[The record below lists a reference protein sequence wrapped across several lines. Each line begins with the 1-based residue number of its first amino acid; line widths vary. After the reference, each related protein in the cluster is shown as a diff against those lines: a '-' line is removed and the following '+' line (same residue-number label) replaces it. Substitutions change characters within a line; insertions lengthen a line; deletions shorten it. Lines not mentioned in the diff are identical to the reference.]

1 MSAIQTW
8 FGGFAWGA
16 VFGIVGATTAG
27 IVLFRP
33 DIVERITMER
43 PAAPAPQAVASMPQ
57 ASAPARPP
65 ENRPAPVPPQA
76 AATPKAATPPAP
88 PPLAAPAQ
96 AQAAPAPVTKTPPF
110 IVNSRTTAALEQAF
124 TPPRAFARNDEL
136 VVRGRNMNAEPVD
149 FNLRIDDAKSTNWNT
164 RYNRTDTVAPGPFE
178 VRVPFDGI
186 TTSAKADL
194 DINSIVRIVLFS
206 QKGVLDIDSAQIEA
220 LKAAPAAGQSWLRG
234 AKTTAEQEFAPAL
247 SVAANQGFVVSGT
260 NPSDKPLTV
269 NLRVDDAASK
279 DWNSRAQTSLSVP
292 PGPFVLRAP
301 AASWIT
307 PAKTPLDRTKI
318 RRVVVFVTD
327 GEGPVT
333 LNELRLD
340 TLAP

>member
-43 PAAPAPQAVASMPQ
+43 PAAPAGQAVASAPP
-57 ASAPARPP
+57 APARPP
-65 ENRPAPVPPQA
+65 ELRPAPA
-76 AATPKAATPPAP
+76 AATSVAPKPATPPT
-88 PPLAAPAQ
+88 AQ
-96 AQAAPAPVTKTPPF
+96 LPVAGQAAPGPAAKSPPF
-110 IVNSRTTAALEQAF
+110 IINSRTTAALEQAF

-149 FNLRIDDAKSTNWNT
+149 FNLRIDDAKSSNWNS

-186 TTSAKADL
+186 TTSGKAEL
-194 DINSIVRIVLFS
+194 DINAIVRIVVFS
-206 QKGVLDIDSAQIEA
+206 QKGVLDIDSVQIETQ
-220 LKAAPAAGQSWLRG
+220 KAAPTAGQSWLRG
-234 AKTTAEQEFAPAL
+234 AKTTAEQEFSPAL
-247 SVAANQGFVVSGT
+247 SVAANQGFILSGT

-269 NLRVDDAASK
+269 NLRVDDAASM

-307 PAKTPLDRTKI
+307 PAKTLLDRTNI

-327 GEGPVT
+327 GPGPVT
-333 LNELRLD
+333 LSELRLD
-340 TLAP
+340 TLTP

>member
-43 PAAPAPQAVASMPQ
+43 PAPPAPQAVASAPQ
-57 ASAPARPP
+57 A
-65 ENRPAPVPPQA
+65 PAPTRPSEIRPTSTAPKPAAPVAPQA
-76 AATPKAATPPAP
+76 A
-88 PPLAAPAQ
+88 PLAAPAP
-96 AQAAPAPVTKTPPF
+96 APAAAAPAAKAPPF

-124 TPPRAFARNDEL
+124 APPRAFARNDEL

-149 FNLRIDDAKSTNWNT
+149 FNLRIDDAKSSNWNS
-164 RYNRTDTVAPGPFE
+164 RYNRTDAVAPGPFE

-186 TTSAKADL
+186 TTSGKAEL
-194 DINSIVRIVLFS
+194 DINSIVRIVVFS
-206 QKGVLDIDSAQIEA
+206 QKGVLDIDSVQIETQ
-220 LKAAPAAGQSWLRG
+220 KPAPTAGQSWLRG
-234 AKTTAEQEFAPAL
+234 AKTTAEQEFSPAL
-247 SVAANQGFVVSGT
+247 SVAANQGFILSGT

-301 AASWIT
+301 ASSWIT

-327 GEGPVT
+327 GEGPVM
-333 LNELRLD
+333 LSELRLD
-340 TLAP
+340 TLTP

>member
-33 DIVERITMER
+33 DIIERITMER
-43 PAAPAPQAVASMPQ
+43 PAAPAGQTVASAPP
-57 ASAPARPP
+57 APARPP
-65 ENRPAPVPPQA
+65 ELRPAPA
-76 AATPKAATPPAP
+76 APSSVAPKPATLPAATPPTAQPAP
-88 PPLAAPAQ
+88 G
-96 AQAAPAPVTKTPPF
+96 QAAPGPAAKSPPF
-110 IVNSRTTAALEQAF
+110 IINSRTTAALEQAF
-124 TPPRAFARNDEL
+124 TPPRAFAHTDEL

-149 FNLRIDDAKSTNWNT
+149 FNLRIDDAKSSNWNT
-164 RYNRTDTVAPGPFE
+164 RYNRIDTVAPGPFE
-178 VRVPFDGI
+178 VRIPFDGI
-186 TTSAKADL
+186 ATSAKADL
-194 DINSIVRIVLFS
+194 DITSIVRIVLFS
-206 QKGVLDIDSAQIEA
+206 QKGVLDIDSAQIETQ
-220 LKAAPAAGQSWLRG
+220 KAAPAAGQSWLRG
-234 AKTTAEQEFAPAL
+234 AKTTAEQDFAPAL
-247 SVAANQGFVVSGT
+247 SVAANQGFVLSGT

-333 LNELRLD
+333 LSELRLD
-340 TLAP
+340 TLTP

>member
-43 PAAPAPQAVASMPQ
+43 PAPPAPQAVASAPP
-57 ASAPARPP
+57 APAPIRPS
-65 ENRPAPVPPQA
+65 EIRPTSAAPKPAAPVTPQA
-76 AATPKAATPPAP
+76 APP
-88 PPLAAPAQ
+88 
-96 AQAAPAPVTKTPPF
+96 AAPAPAPAAAVPAAKAPPF

-149 FNLRIDDAKSTNWNT
+149 FNLRIDDAKSSNWNT
-164 RYNRTDTVAPGPFE
+164 RYNRSDAVAPGPFE
-178 VRVPFDGI
+178 VRVPFEGI
-186 TTSAKADL
+186 TTSGKAEL
-194 DINSIVRIVLFS
+194 DINSIVRIVVFS
-206 QKGVLDIDSAQIEA
+206 QKGVLDIDSVQIETQ
-220 LKAAPAAGQSWLRG
+220 KAAPTAGQSWLRG

-247 SVAANQGFVVSGT
+247 SVAANQGFILSGT

-327 GEGPVT
+327 GEGPVM
-333 LNELRLD
+333 LSELRLD
-340 TLAP
+340 TLTP

>member
-16 VFGIVGATTAG
+16 VFGIVGATSAG

-33 DIVERITMER
+33 DIIERITMER
-43 PAAPAPQAVASMPQ
+43 PAAPAGQTV
-57 ASAPARPP
+57 ASAPPAPAPVRPP
-65 ENRPAPVPPQA
+65 ELRPAPA
-76 AATPKAATPPAP
+76 ASSVVAPKPATPAAP
-88 PPLAAPAQ
+88 PPTAQPAAGQAAPAQ
-96 AQAAPAPVTKTPPF
+96 AAKSPPF
-110 IVNSRTTAALEQAF
+110 IINSRTTAALEQAF

-149 FNLRIDDAKSTNWNT
+149 FNLRIDDAKSSNWNS

-178 VRVPFDGI
+178 VRVPFDGLS
-186 TTSAKADL
+186 TSGKTEL

-206 QKGVLDIDSAQIEA
+206 QKGVLDIDSAQIETQ
-220 LKAAPAAGQSWLRG
+220 KAAPSAAQSWLRG
-234 AKTTAEQEFAPAL
+234 AKTTAEQEFSPAL
-247 SVAANQGFVVSGT
+247 SVAANQGFILSGT

-333 LNELRLD
+333 LSELRLD
-340 TLAP
+340 TPTP